1 MNPFDTKDV
10 TGCARRKTC
19 ALESLVRQRKKRRH
33 LSSHFQPVPRFPLS
47 NFTPWVVNFQALPEC
62 TIQLLP
68 VLMGPHPRPCGWLC
82 HPTPEMAGRARN
94 SKQGTGWPSSSDR
107 QGQGPSSPRQTTRR
121 LCGQWKQE
129 AGGPDG
135 SEAAYKMYVRHSHLL
150 PSPNIFGT
158 NLGFHLE
165 A

>member
-1 MNPFDTKDV
+1 MPSEDWPCCLSLWDKPQRDTTGPQGRWIHLTQRMFLDV
-10 TGCARRKTC
+10 PEGKHVPWSHLWDR
-19 ALESLVRQRKKRRH
+19 EKRRH

-47 NFTPWVVNFQALPEC
+47 NFTPWGVNFRALPEC

-107 QGQGPSSPRQTTRR
+107 QGQGPSFPQADY
-121 LCGQWKQE
+121 QE
-129 AGGPDG
+129 VVWTVKARWIWG
-135 SEAAYKMYVRHSHLL
+135 SL
-150 PSPNIFGT
+150 
-158 NLGFHLE
+158 
-165 A
+165 